1 MDPAARTP
9 SGCWECRLVQNRRA
23 WVALRDARERDHREC
38 LRFHLESCWE
48 PAAAA
53 AAVVGGGGGGLAAAL
68 AAAAPVHHPEKLAPA
83 PAWLLT

>member
-48 PAAAA
+48 PTTD
-53 AAVVGGGGGGLAAAL
+53 GGGAVGSGGGLAAAI
-68 AAAAPVHHPEKLAPA
+68 AAAAPVHHLEKLAPA